1 MPPCFGMIS
10 RMKGGDFMAAIDTA
24 YNYYLST
31 YGTQT
36 ASRYD
41 SHKKS
46 ELRNIYNTIV
56 KINKDSPLYKIKHS
70 GDVKKFAIDIKES
83 TRIIKNVVASLS
95 DAEEGIGNAF
105 QKKIATSS
113 QEDVVSADYI
123 GNSKDS
129 EGTEQF
135 LVEVKQ
141 LASPQINMGN
151 FLDKNHLAL
160 KPGSY
165 SFDLENT
172 SSSFEFQFNINSE
185 DTNYTTQSKLANLI
199 TNADIGLKAHVIE
212 DENGLSA
219 LEIESVSTG
228 IGDGEPFLF
237 SIYPQ
242 ATQDSISAVES
253 LGIDHVAEKA
263 ANAVFLLDGVE
274 HSSHSN
280 TFTINHAFELKLRGI
295 SEEGHPAV
303 IGFKTNA
310 DAMAENIQTLVDSYN
325 SILHTANKYSGSQQQ
340 SVKLYRDMSST
351 AFAFQNNLESMGL
364 LVEDTGEI
372 SIDKALLTE
381 SVSEGHAEEHLSV
394 LNDFKNLLNTKA
406 TNASLDPMKYVD
418 KIIVTYKR
426 PGKNLV
432 TPYTTS
438 IYSGMMMDHYC

>member
-199 TNADIGLKAHVIE
+199 TNADIGLK
-212 DENGLSA
+212 
-219 LEIESVSTG
+219 
-228 IGDGEPFLF
+228 
-237 SIYPQ
+237 
-242 ATQDSISAVES
+242 
-253 LGIDHVAEKA
+253 
-263 ANAVFLLDGVE
+263 
-274 HSSHSN
+274 
-280 TFTINHAFELKLRGI
+280 
-295 SEEGHPAV
+295 
-303 IGFKTNA
+303 
-310 DAMAENIQTLVDSYN
+310 
-325 SILHTANKYSGSQQQ
+325 
-340 SVKLYRDMSST
+340 
-351 AFAFQNNLESMGL
+351 
-364 LVEDTGEI
+364 
-372 SIDKALLTE
+372 
-381 SVSEGHAEEHLSV
+381 
-394 LNDFKNLLNTKA
+394 
-406 TNASLDPMKYVD
+406 PM
-418 KIIVTYKR
+418 
-426 PGKNLV
+426 
-432 TPYTTS
+432 
-438 IYSGMMMDHYC
+438 

>member
-1 MPPCFGMIS
+1 
-10 RMKGGDFMAAIDTA
+10 MAAIDTA
-24 YNYYLST
+24 YSYYLST
-31 YGTQT
+31 YGKQS

-105 QKKIATSS
+105 QKKIAVSS

-123 GNSKDS
+123 GDSKKPN
-129 EGTEQF
+129 ETEQF

-141 LASPQINMGN
+141 LASSQINLGN
-151 FLDKNHLAL
+151 FLDKNRLAL

-165 SFDLENT
+165 SFDLEN
-172 SSSFEFQFNINSE
+172 SSSTFEFQFNINSE
-185 DTNYTTQSKLANLI
+185 DTNYTTQNELANLI
-199 TNADIGLKAHVIE
+199 TNADIGLKASVIE

-219 LEIESVSTG
+219 LQVESVSTG
-228 IGDGEPFLF
+228 IASGEPFLF
-237 SIYPQ
+237 SIFPQ
-242 ATQDSISAVES
+242 ASQDSISAVET
-253 LGIDHVAEKA
+253 LGINHVSQEAG
-263 ANAVFLLDGVE
+263 NAVFLLDGVE
-274 HSSHSN
+274 RSSHAN
-280 TFTINHAFELKLRGI
+280 TFTINHAFELTLKGL

-310 DAMAENIQTLVDSYN
+310 DAMADNIQTIVDSYN
-325 SILHTANKYSGSQQQ
+325 SILQTANKYSGSQQQ
-340 SVKLYRDMSST
+340 SVQLYRDMSST
-351 AFAFQNNLESMGL
+351 AFTFQNSLESMGL
-364 LVEDTGEI
+364 LVNDAGEI

-381 SVSEGHAEEHLSV
+381 SVSDDHAEEHLSV
-394 LNDFKNLLNTKA
+394 LNEFKNLLNTKA
-406 TNASLDPMKYVD
+406 TTASLDPMKYVD
-418 KIIVTYKR
+418 KIIVTYKN

-432 TPYTTS
+432 TPYITS
-438 IYSGMMMDHYC
+438 IYSGMMMDRYC

>member
-1 MPPCFGMIS
+1 
-10 RMKGGDFMAAIDTA
+10 MAAIDTA

-160 KPGSY
+160 KPG
-165 SFDLENT
+165 
-172 SSSFEFQFNINSE
+172 
-185 DTNYTTQSKLANLI
+185 
-199 TNADIGLKAHVIE
+199 
-212 DENGLSA
+212 
-219 LEIESVSTG
+219 
-228 IGDGEPFLF
+228 
-237 SIYPQ
+237 
-242 ATQDSISAVES
+242 
-253 LGIDHVAEKA
+253 
-263 ANAVFLLDGVE
+263 
-274 HSSHSN
+274 
-280 TFTINHAFELKLRGI
+280 R
-295 SEEGHPAV
+295 SEE
-303 IGFKTNA
+303 
-310 DAMAENIQTLVDSYN
+310 
-325 SILHTANKYSGSQQQ
+325 HTSELQ
-340 SVKLYRDMSST
+340 S
-351 AFAFQNNLESMGL
+351 
-364 LVEDTGEI
+364 
-372 SIDKALLTE
+372 
-381 SVSEGHAEEHLSV
+381 H
-394 LNDFKNLLNTKA
+394 
-406 TNASLDPMKYVD
+406 
-418 KIIVTYKR
+418 
-426 PGKNLV
+426 
-432 TPYTTS
+432 
-438 IYSGMMMDHYC
+438 